1 MKTQYNIKDQV
12 WIHIGERKLVGG
24 RVVDII
30 TLTHLNEN
38 HDPDR
43 ELYIIELETG
53 IEDIYEVRTFDEISP
68 DAKGPINLFRNNK
81 TRMEQRYLKKIGVI
95 LPNEGNVISADGYV
109 EPELPM
115 ILEDEEPTQDQIHA
129 AMERHDQSVKHAP
142 LNLQKENKSKRRYF
156 KKKKPL

>member
-1 MKTQYNIKDQV
+1 
-12 WIHIGERKLVGG
+12 
-24 RVVDII
+24 
-30 TLTHLNEN
+30 
-38 HDPDR
+38 
-43 ELYIIELETG
+43 
-53 IEDIYEVRTFDEISP
+53 
-68 DAKGPINLFRNNK
+68 
-81 TRMEQRYLKKIGVI
+81 MEQRYLKKIGVI